1 MARDITPAPA
11 SSINAPTPI
20 KGEAGLPVA
29 GRLPPTAAAI
39 EAGAV
44 PLAVVVAVGVA
55 LGVVEALALAESLA
69 AVLLGVLLAVLLADE
84 VGQSA
89 GMGESPS
96 PLQRRSSPKS

>member
-1 MARDITPAPA
+1 MATDTIPAPA

>member
-1 MARDITPAPA
+1 MATDTIPAPA

-69 AVLLGVLLAVLLADE
+69 AVLLGVLLGVLLADE